1 MGGEGD
7 RIFMAKTDMKEEILT
22 YMREGAFRPLSADAL
37 AEGMKRTG
45 AARKSFDLALA
56 ELEKSAAVIKNRS
69 GLYGLPEHMNLV
81 VGKLS
86 MSGKGYGFIIP
97 DVKLTPA
104 DTDVFVPGAL
114 LASAMHG
121 VWWRVSRRRRFRGV
135 PGKVRSSASWSGR
148 TQKLWEPLR
157 RPSPLPS

>member
-7 RIFMAKTDMKEEILT
+7 RIFMAKMDMKEEILT

-104 DTDVFVPGAL
+104 DTDVFVPGTL

-121 VWWRVSRRRRFRGV
+121 DRVVAR
-135 PGKVRSSASWSGR
+135 
-148 TQKLWEPLR
+148 L
-157 RPSPLPS
+157 SP

>member
-1 MGGEGD
+1 
-7 RIFMAKTDMKEEILT
+7 MAKTEIKDAILT
-22 YMREGAFRPLSADAL
+22 YMREAAFRPLSAPAL
-37 AEGMKRTG
+37 ADGMKLSG
-45 AARKSFDLALA
+45 AARKAFEPALE
-56 ELEKSAAVIKNRS
+56 ELEKTAAVIKNRS

-97 DVKLTPA
+97 DRKGET

-121 VWWRVSRRRRFRGV
+121 DRVVARLSR
-135 PGKVRSSASWSGR
+135 
-148 TQKLWEPLR
+148 
-157 RPSPLPS
+157 PLPRGGDHPHRRAGEYEDCRHLCGDTVLCFCNAG